1 MTQLMIYANTNF
13 IFSKK
18 KRKLTQT
25 AMMIF
30 NLSDKVPNTTIS
42 YLLENFATAIQSI
55 LIFIRLQNKFA
66 FVSHLSK
73 LLVNLANVNSVQ

>member
-1 MTQLMIYANTNF
+1 
-13 IFSKK
+13 
-18 KRKLTQT
+18 
-25 AMMIF
+25 MMIF